1 MSHHIIKVFVYEID
15 FGYNST
21 CQQKYENIRKD
32 AG

>member
-1 MSHHIIKVFVYEID
+1 MAHHTINVFAYEKKL
-15 FGYNST
+15 GYNST